1 MYILDSQIRLL
12 QFRILGQDTVELSC
26 LASYADISSRTFELG
41 TFIPQSTI
49 SPNTLYA
56 LLPSPQ
62 VNIKRQLKGCSIYNS
77 AGYKTIT
84 LQILYIQ
91 NELQILIQRVQLLKG
106 QTLYYTD
113 AVGWYKNASNNISD
127 LISHN
132 SLSQINEGQYHHL
145 PYMAWQYLAEQD
157 QSLTTN
163 SIVTHSTIVQGEYQ
177 VVDYSRTIALEGSN
191 NQINVNMEHTQ
202 SLAENVSWSISL
214 PQDIDT
220 SANVQFNSVTA
231 FQLTS
236 STDNNPPLKVS
247 STALV
252 NNLNSQ
258 YFNGFQSSQFYFTNS
273 TVATASTLQGTQSTQ
288 FVLKTSQLPI
298 RMFTASYTSSAN
310 VNQIQINSQS
320 EPPLPDTILFP
331 ISYNVFLFQPSQ
343 TYHLNDIG
351 VHSTFIIDNGL
362 LTQINMQTSQYNTTY
377 SVCLIYSAKET
388 V

>member
-1 MYILDSQIRLL
+1 
-12 QFRILGQDTVELSC
+12 
-26 LASYADISSRTFELG
+26 
-41 TFIPQSTI
+41 
-49 SPNTLYA
+49 
-56 LLPSPQ
+56 
-62 VNIKRQLKGCSIYNS
+62 
-77 AGYKTIT
+77 
-84 LQILYIQ
+84 
-91 NELQILIQRVQLLKG
+91 
-106 QTLYYTD
+106 
-113 AVGWYKNASNNISD
+113 
-127 LISHN
+127 
-132 SLSQINEGQYHHL
+132 
-145 PYMAWQYLAEQD
+145 MAWQYLAEQD

-288 FVLKTSQLPI
+288 FVLKTS
-298 RMFTASYTSSAN
+298 
-310 VNQIQINSQS
+310 
-320 EPPLPDTILFP
+320 
-331 ISYNVFLFQPSQ
+331 
-343 TYHLNDIG
+343 
-351 VHSTFIIDNGL
+351 
-362 LTQINMQTSQYNTTY
+362 
-377 SVCLIYSAKET
+377 
-388 V
+388 